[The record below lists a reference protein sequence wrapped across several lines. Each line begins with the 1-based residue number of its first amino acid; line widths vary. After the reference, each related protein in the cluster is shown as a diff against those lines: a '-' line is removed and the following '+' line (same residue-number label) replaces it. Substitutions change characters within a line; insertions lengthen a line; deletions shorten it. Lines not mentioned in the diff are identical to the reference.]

1 MESTSAAA
9 GLAVIEMARQGRFEE
24 IRDRFAPQLRPMV
37 PAGALRAAWEAE
49 LARSGQVASVGV
61 AVTEPAG
68 PGGGVLVK
76 VPVTFER
83 GALTV
88 AVGVAGEEDWI
99 TGIQLLPASAAE
111 PVLPWEPPGYA
122 DTDAFTEQDVMVGDG
137 PLAVGGTLSLPRS
150 GGAVPGIVLLAG
162 SGPNDRDETI
172 GRNKPLKDIAW
183 GLASAGVA
191 VLRFDKVTFAHPE
204 QVAGNRGFTLAD
216 EYVPSAVAA
225 VGVLAGHAGRVF
237 VAGHSLGG
245 TVAPRVAAA
254 ALSSEAGPSV
264 AGLVILAGGAQP
276 LHWAA
281 ARQFRYLAS
290 LGPSDAAA
298 AAEPALE
305 AIERQARAVDDPG
318 LSEATPDSELPFG
331 VPAAY
336 WLDVRAYD
344 PARTAAELGL
354 PMLIVQGGRD
364 YQATVADD
372 LSRWRDALEGRP
384 DVTFRVYQADNHLF
398 FPGSGP
404 SAPAEYEPA
413 QHVDAEV
420 VAGIAAW
427 IKSAFPAAG

>member
-37 PAGALRAAWEAE
+37 PAEALRAAWEAE
-49 LARSGQVASVGV
+49 LARSGQVASVGA

-122 DTDAFTEQDVMVGDG
+122 DTNAFTEQDVMIGDG

-150 GGAVPGIVLLAG
+150 GGAVPGVVLLAG

-216 EYVPSAVAA
+216 EYVPTAAAA

-254 ALSSEAGPSV
+254 DPSV

-276 LHWAA
+276 LHQAA

-344 PARTAAELGL
+344 PARTAAELSL

-372 LSRWRDALEGRP
+372 LSRWQDALEGRP